1 MPTDVNLIRVIK
13 NYKDSGEE
21 IKSKTFS
28 IRKNKVIRALKWL
41 TQYNYEYKRK
51 VTICELNLN
60 WIVNDESE
68 LPASTTQ
75 RDTDETE
82 NDLGPAPLQTM
93 VTHTD
98 TDGEDNVLGTT
109 LENNVNIPDSTDT
122 EVIHAI
128 NNSLKSSRANNAIN
142 FPYVS
147 TTPVSEYDTNSF
159 LFEHDNTL
167 GPAELASKVSELVNN

>member
-1 MPTDVNLIRVIK
+1 MLCI
-13 NYKDSGEE
+13 GH
-21 IKSKTFS
+21 
-28 IRKNKVIRALKWL
+28 
-41 TQYNYEYKRK
+41 
-51 VTICELNLN
+51 
-60 WIVNDESE
+60 
-68 LPASTTQ
+68 
-75 RDTDETE
+75 ETE
-82 NDLGPAPLQTM
+82 NDLGAAPLQTM
-93 VTHTD
+93 VTHAD
-98 TDGEDNVLGTT
+98 TDGEDNVIGTT